1 MNLILLGRDYGDR
14 RKGSTVARGVM
25 ESGIAGIA
33 VFLRA
38 ALDRAAKVT
47 QVWCT
52 WRFAQDKFKLAEYSP
67 RWSLLDIVSNI
78 CTVQLRWD
86 LSYI

>member
-1 MNLILLGRDYGDR
+1 MEEKGAQLQVESRS
-14 RKGSTVARGVM
+14 RKF
-25 ESGIAGIA
+25 AGIA

-38 ALDRAAKVT
+38 ALDRAATVT

-52 WRFAQDKFKLAEYSP
+52 WRFAQDKFKVAEYSP

-78 CTVQLRWD
+78 CTVRLRWD
-86 LSYI
+86 LSCTISLG

>member
-1 MNLILLGRDYGDR
+1 MNLILLGRDCGDR
-14 RKGSTVARGVM
+14 REGCTVAGGVT
-25 ESGIAGIA
+25 ESRIAGIADA

-38 ALDRAAKVT
+38 ALDRAATMT

-52 WRFAQDKFKLAEYSP
+52 WRFAQDKFKVAEYSP

-78 CTVQLRWD
+78 CTVRLR
-86 LSYI
+86 